1 MVPIAAVLFD
11 LDNTLHDRDRAFRS
25 WVAWFVRER
34 LGIAAGPERDDAAR
48 FIVDLDAERHG
59 SKDAL
64 FRRIAECY
72 PALTEEADALVES
85 FRIDMLT
92 HLGPPDPGTLHLLDA
107 LDAGRIPWGVVTNGS
122 AAQLDRVRALGL
134 AERPTCVVVS
144 EVVGLRK
151 PDPAIFLLGAERLG
165 AGLGRTLFVGDNPK
179 ADIVGARRTGMRT
192 AWLRHGRDWPASLY
206 PVAPDLTLDALGDLL
221 PLLGLD
227 AAQGP

>member
-1 MVPIAAVLFD
+1 
-11 LDNTLHDRDRAFRS
+11 
-25 WVAWFVRER
+25 
-34 LGIAAGPERDDAAR
+34 
-48 FIVDLDAERHG
+48 
-59 SKDAL
+59 
-64 FRRIAECY
+64 
-72 PALTEEADALVES
+72 
-85 FRIDMLT
+85 MLT

-192 AWLRHGRDWPASLY
+192 AWLRHGRDWPASLL
-206 PVAPDLTLDALGDLL
+206 PVAPDLTLDGLGDLL

-227 AAQGP
+227 EAQGP